1 MFRILILIFLTNNL
15 FSQSKQYLELDLE
28 QCIEIAL
35 ENNLQLKRSIINE
48 QLQKVGY
55 NQSLLQQAP
64 TLNVFS
70 NYGNN
75 YGRSIDPTTNTFI
88 SNNSNFSGISAS
100 SNMNLFSGFSV
111 RNNIKRSKVL
121 LEKSVFDLENTK
133 NNVMLSV
140 VSAYLNVLLNTDRLD
155 NARFQLQSTQ
165 EQLNRTNKLVDAGSI
180 AITNK
185 LNLEA
190 QLAGD
195 ELALIQQENNYRL
208 TILQLKQLLLLETQK
223 EIKIIKPVVELS
235 PSTVIDSDP
244 NEIFNLAVSL
254 LPEIKS
260 AEKNAQSSLYD
271 LRISRSGRYP
281 SISVSSNFSSN
292 YSSFANRER
301 EFYDGFSM
309 QPTTIGFLTNN
320 PLETVSSLSLVP
332 NVVGSDK
339 DFTILEQWQD
349 YLSKSLSFSIS
360 IPIFNRYQTSA
371 NIKRA
376 KLNKEIADIGV
387 IEARNQVRQTIETS
401 FNDALAASKSYSAS
415 QKQVRALEESFRIIK
430 SQYNLGSVNYT
441 EYQISNN
448 NLVRATNDLL
458 SSKYDYIFK
467 LKVLDFYQ
475 GKKLTF

>member
-111 RNNIKRSKVL
+111 RNNIKRSKAL

-339 DFTILEQWQD
+339 DFTILEQWKD

-458 SSKYDYIFK
+458 ISKYDYIFK

>member
-1 MFRILILIFLTNNL
+1 MLRVLFLFLFSNSL
-15 FSQSKQYLELDLE
+15 FSQSNKYLELDLE

-35 ENNLQLKRSIINE
+35 ENNLQLKRSMINE

-55 NQSLLQQAP
+55 NQSLLQQTP

-111 RNNIKRSKVL
+111 RNNIKRSKIL
-121 LEKSVFDLENTK
+121 LEKSAFDLENTR

-140 VSAYLNVLLNTDRLD
+140 VRAYLNVLLNTDRLD

-165 EQLNRTNKLVDAGSI
+165 EQLSRTTKLVNAGSI
-180 AITNK
+180 PITNK

-190 QLAGD
+190 QVAGD

-208 TILQLKQLLLLETQK
+208 TILQLKQLLLLDTPK

-235 PSTVIDSDP
+235 PSTVIESNP
-244 NEIFNLAVSL
+244 NEIFNMAVSL

-271 LRISRSGRYP
+271 LRISKSGRYP
-281 SISVSSNFSSN
+281 SISISSSFSSN

-309 QPTTIGFLTNN
+309 QPTTIGYLTNN
-320 PLETVSSLSLVP
+320 PLQTVSSLSLVP
-332 NVVGSDK
+332 NVIGSDK
-339 DFTILEQWQD
+339 DFTILEQWKD
-349 YLSKSLSFSIS
+349 YLSKSLTVSIS

-415 QKQVRALEESFRIIK
+415 QKQVQALEESFRIIK

>member
-1 MFRILILIFLTNNL
+1 MVRLIILIF
-15 FSQSKQYLELDLE
+15 FSFNIYAQSNKYLELSLE

-48 QLQKVGY
+48 RLQKIGY
-55 NQSLLQQAP
+55 NQSILQQTP

-75 YGRSIDPTTNTFI
+75 FGRSIDPTTNTFI
-88 SNNSNFSGISAS
+88 SNNSDFSGIGAS
-100 SNMNLFSGFSV
+100 TSLNLFSGFSI
-111 RNNIKRSKVL
+111 RNNIKKSKTL
-121 LEKSVFDLENTK
+121 LEKSAFDLENTR

-140 VSAYLNVLLNTDRLD
+140 VSSYLNVLLSSDRLD

-165 EQLNRTNKLVDAGSI
+165 EQLSRTTKLVDAGSI

-190 QLAGD
+190 QVAGD
-195 ELALIQQENNYRL
+195 ELGLIQQENNYRL
-208 TILQLKQLLLLETQK
+208 A
-223 EIKIIKPVVELS
+223 IKPAVELN
-235 PSTVIDSDP
+235 PSTVIDANPD
-244 NEIFNLAVSL
+244 EIFNIAISV

-271 LRISRSGRYP
+271 LKISRSGRYP
-281 SISVSSNFSSN
+281 TISVSSSFNSN

-301 EFYDGFSM
+301 EFYDGFNM
-309 QPTTIGFLTNN
+309 EPTTIGYLTNN
-320 PLETVSSLSLVP
+320 PLETVSSLRLVP

-339 DFTILEQWQD
+339 DFTLLEQWQD

-376 KLNKEIADIGV
+376 KLNKEIADISV

-401 FNDALAASKSYSAS
+401 YNDALAASKSFTAS
-415 QKQVRALEESFRIIK
+415 QKQVKALEESFRIIK

-458 SSKYDYIFK
+458 ISKYDYIFK

>member
-1 MFRILILIFLTNNL
+1 MFRILILILLTNNL

-111 RNNIKRSKVL
+111 RNNIKRSKAL

-448 NLVRATNDLL
+448 NLVRATNDSL

>member
-1 MFRILILIFLTNNL
+1 M
-15 FSQSKQYLELDLE
+15 
-28 QCIEIAL
+28 
-35 ENNLQLKRSIINE
+35 KRSIINE

-55 NQSLLQQAP
+55 NQSLHQQAP

-111 RNNIKRSKVL
+111 RNNIKRSKAL

-339 DFTILEQWQD
+339 DFTILEQWKD

>member
-1 MFRILILIFLTNNL
+1 MFRILILILLTNNL

-111 RNNIKRSKVL
+111 RNNIKRSKAL

-339 DFTILEQWQD
+339 DFTILEQWKD

-448 NLVRATNDLL
+448 NLVRATNELL

>member
-1 MFRILILIFLTNNL
+1 MFRILILILLTNNL

-111 RNNIKRSKVL
+111 RNNIKRSKAL

-339 DFTILEQWQD
+339 DFTILEQWKD

>member
-271 LRISRSGRYP
+271 LRISNSGRYP
-281 SISVSSNFSSN
+281 SISISSSFSSN
-292 YSSFANRER
+292 
-301 EFYDGFSM
+301 
-309 QPTTIGFLTNN
+309 
-320 PLETVSSLSLVP
+320 
-332 NVVGSDK
+332 
-339 DFTILEQWQD
+339 
-349 YLSKSLSFSIS
+349 SIS
-360 IPIFNRYQTSA
+360 HIEVNSSDMNSDIHASA
-371 NIKRA
+371 EYRA
-376 KLNKEIADIGV
+376 
-387 IEARNQVRQTIETS
+387 
-401 FNDALAASKSYSAS
+401 
-415 QKQVRALEESFRIIK
+415 
-430 SQYNLGSVNYT
+430 
-441 EYQISNN
+441 
-448 NLVRATNDLL
+448 NLVVIQA
-458 SSKYDYIFK
+458 
-467 LKVLDFYQ
+467 
-475 GKKLTF
+475 KKAVEAC